1 MVSMPPLNM
10 LVNNIAYLTI
20 PPNSLGEGWY
30 FFESN
35 DDLSHNKIMSDFNK
49 KICSTEFTDSLSRFA
64 YTLAQDIDNA
74 QDLIQ
79 ETYARIIEK
88 QSNFDG
94 DDPLPWA
101 ITIMRN
107 YFYDTH
113 RKKKEYQL
121 NDEKNQDISTGKTL
135 EDLHLAH
142 ENEDK
147 VKARMHFCLK
157 KLTNNDREIIALK
170 QQDFSYQHIAEVLD
184 MSLANARVRMT
195 RARDLLRV
203 CLEGVVA

>member
-1 MVSMPPLNM
+1 MNTT
-10 LVNNIAYLTI
+10 AYLSI
-20 PPNSLGEGWY
+20 PPNSLGEGWS
-30 FFESN
+30 FFESFN
-35 DDLSHNKIMSDFNK
+35 DMVQNKTMSDFNN

-64 YTLAQDIDNA
+64 YTLAQDIDIA

-88 QSNFDG
+88 KSNFDG

-121 NDEKNQDISTGKTL
+121 DDEKSQDISTGKTL
-135 EDLHLAH
+135 EDSHLAH
-142 ENEDK
+142 EKEGK

-184 MSLANARVRMT
+184 MSQANARVRMT
-195 RARDLLRV
+195 RARDMLRI

>member
-1 MVSMPPLNM
+1 MNTT
-10 LVNNIAYLTI
+10 AYLSI
-20 PPNSLGEGWY
+20 PPNSLGEGWC
-30 FFESN
+30 FFESCN
-35 DDLSHNKIMSDFNK
+35 DMGQNKTMSDFNK

-64 YTLAQDIDNA
+64 YTLAQDIDRA

-88 QSNFDG
+88 KSNFDG

-113 RKKKEYQL
+113 RRKKEYQL
-121 NDEKNQDISTGKTL
+121 DDEKNQDISTGKTL
-135 EDLHLAH
+135 EDSHLAY

-184 MSLANARVRMT
+184 MSQANARVRMT
-195 RARDLLRV
+195 RARDMLRI